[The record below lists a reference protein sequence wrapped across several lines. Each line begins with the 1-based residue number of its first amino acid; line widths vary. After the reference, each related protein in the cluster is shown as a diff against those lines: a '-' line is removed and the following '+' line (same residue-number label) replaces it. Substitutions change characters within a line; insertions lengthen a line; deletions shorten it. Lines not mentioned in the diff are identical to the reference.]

1 MDNRKHNNILIS
13 TAGKFLCI
21 VLLSFGL
28 VFGAFYADVTA
39 AIETSFLYTLSNFSG
54 TLPYYWGR
62 ISADKER
69 NEIYVLYKNSI
80 SVFNPSGMEIYRFGE
95 DVDLGRMTDIDVDQA
110 GDILLLTYRESGYE
124 VIRCNFRGEP
134 VGRIDILNLPDEF
147 SGFSPTRIT
156 CRDDNIYLASMQEMK
171 IIVIASDGQF
181 ETGYDIASLIELS
194 DKERKGKEMG
204 GFSVNDDGDILFTIP
219 VLFKAYKLSPDRKIA
234 GFGRAG
240 GAPGNFGIV
249 TGIVSDSRGNIII
262 TDRLKNSV
270 IIFDKNYNFLK
281 EFGYYGYKPGNLVLP
296 ADLTLDRQNR
306 IYVTQGA
313 GRGISVFQITYP

>member
-1 MDNRKHNNILIS
+1 MIKRQNKNILIS
-13 TAGKFLCI
+13 VACKILFFA
-21 VLLSFGL
+21 LLSWGL
-28 VFGAFYADVTA
+28 ILGAFGGDAAA

-62 ISADKER
+62 IAADKER

-95 DVDLGRMTDIDVDQA
+95 DVDLGRITDIDVDQA

-124 VIRCNFRGEP
+124 VIRCNFRGDP
-134 VGRIDILNLPDEF
+134 VGRIDIKNLPDEF

-156 CRDDNIYLASMQEMK
+156 CQDDNIYLVSMEEMK
-171 IIVIASDGQF
+171 IIVITSDGQF
-181 ETGYDIASLIELS
+181 ETGYDIASLLELS
-194 DKERKGKEMG
+194 DKERNGKEIG

-219 VLFKAYKLSPDRKIA
+219 VLFRAYKLSPDRKIA

-249 TGIVSDSRGNIII
+249 TGIVSDSRGNYII
-262 TDRLKNSV
+262 TDKLKNSV

-281 EFGYYGYKPGNLVLP
+281 EFGYYGYRPENLVLP